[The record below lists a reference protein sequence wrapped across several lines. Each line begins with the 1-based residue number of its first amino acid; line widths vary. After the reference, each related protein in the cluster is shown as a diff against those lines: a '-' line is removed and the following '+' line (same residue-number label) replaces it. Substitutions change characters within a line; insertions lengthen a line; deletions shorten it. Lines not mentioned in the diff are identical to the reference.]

1 MVQFSL
7 SWNDCISAKKRFKLS
22 RIKEIIEM
30 KENTTLY
37 NQDSIGSNSWWLRET
52 KGATISDKFYL
63 SFLKLVYRGLR
74 FSFKIALG
82 KKRTDIFYA
91 KRDINFKDFLYRSI
105 KFLKI
110 GDPLMLEI
118 HVPKHNYNI
127 YCPLNKEDFIVMTRH
142 EDDIIERFLP
152 KKGDIVVDIG
162 AHMGRYTII
171 SSKRVGTNGK
181 VVAIEAHPGNFEIL
195 NRNIKLN
202 QLTNVIPLNY
212 AVYSKETKIK
222 LYLPDEESGYTM
234 HHSIMSDY
242 LFTKYEDKTEDKFVE
257 VNANTLDYLLQL
269 KGITDVNWV
278 KIDVEGAEFEV
289 LKGANNLLSNSKDIA
304 LLIEVHGKNTYEPII
319 KSLRSYNFKI
329 DFEKTYENGEKH
341 IIAVKDTSILQ

>member
-1 MVQFSL
+1 MEKL
-7 SWNDCISAKKRFKLS
+7 TSWLLKEPEGVLPALDRCILF
-22 RIKEIIEM
+22 
-30 KENTTLY
+30 
-37 NQDSIGSNSWWLRET
+37 
-52 KGATISDKFYL
+52 
-63 SFLKLVYRGLR
+63 FLKIIYLGLR
-74 FSFKIALG
+74 IVLRLVLG
-82 KKRTDIFYA
+82 KKRRDKLYVEKGISYAWIDYLNPSLYLLKLFY
-91 KRDINFKDFLYRSI
+91 KSI
-105 KFLKI
+105 KFLGVGNSQVLIKI
-110 GDPLMLEI
+110 N
-118 HVPKHNYNI
+118 VPKYDYKF
-127 YCPLNKEDFIVMTRH
+127 YCRINKADFITR
-142 EDDIIERFLP
+142 EDGIIEHFTP
-152 KKGDIVVDIG
+152 KQGDIVVDIG

-181 VVAIEAHPGNFEIL
+181 VIAIEAHPGNFEML

-304 LLIEVHGKNTYEPII
+304 LL
-319 KSLRSYNFKI
+319 
-329 DFEKTYENGEKH
+329 
-341 IIAVKDTSILQ
+341 TSQ

>member
-1 MVQFSL
+1 L
-7 SWNDCISAKKRFKLS
+7 NKK
-22 RIKEIIEM
+22 IIELN
-30 KENTTLY
+30 ERNTLS

-52 KGATISDKFYL
+52 KGAAISDKLYL
-63 SFLKLVYRGLR
+63 SFLKLIYRGLR
-74 FSFKIALG
+74 FSFKIVIG

-91 KRDINFKDFLYRSI
+91 KRGINFKDFLYGSV
-105 KFLKI
+105 KFLKK
-110 GDPLMLEI
+110 GNPLTLEI

-127 YCPLNKEDFIVMTRH
+127 YCPLNKEDFIVMTNH
-142 EDDIIERFLP
+142 EDDIIEHFTP
-152 KKGDIVVDIG
+152 KQGDIVVDIG

-171 SSKRVGTNGK
+171 SSKRVGSNGK
-181 VVAIEAHPGNFEIL
+181 VVAIEAHPGNFEML

-212 AVYSKETKIK
+212 AVYSKETKVK

-242 LFTKYEDKTEDKFVE
+242 IFPKYKGKTEDKFIE
-257 VNANTLDYLLQL
+257 VSANTLDYLLNL

-289 LKGANNLLSNSKDIA
+289 LKGANNILSNSKDIA

-319 KSLRSYNFKI
+319 DSLRSYNFKI

-341 IIAVKDTSILQ
+341 IIAVKDNSLLK

>member
-1 MVQFSL
+1 
-7 SWNDCISAKKRFKLS
+7 
-22 RIKEIIEM
+22 M
-30 KENTTLY
+30 KERTTLS

-52 KGATISDKFYL
+52 KGATILDKFYL
-63 SFLKLVYRGLR
+63 SFLKIIYRGIR

-82 KKRTDIFYA
+82 KKRTDMFYT
-91 KRDINFKDFLYRSI
+91 KRGINFKDFLYRAI

-118 HVPKHNYNI
+118 YVPKHNYNI

-152 KKGDIVVDIG
+152 KQGDIVVDIG

-171 SSKRVGTNGK
+171 SSKRVGANGK
-181 VVAIEAHPGNFEIL
+181 VVAIEANPSNFEML

-202 QLTNVIPLNY
+202 QLTNIISLNN

-222 LYLPDEESGYTM
+222 LYLPGEELGHTTYNTV
-234 HHSIMSDY
+234 MSDRA
-242 LFTKYEDKTEDKFVE
+242 KNEDKFVE

-269 KGITDVNWV
+269 NKITDVNWV

-289 LKGANNLLSNSKDIA
+289 LKGASNVLSKSKDIA
-304 LLIEVHGKNTYEPII
+304 LLIEVHNLSGGTNLYRPII
-319 KSLRSYNFKI
+319 EFLNLYNFKI
-329 DFEKTYENGEKH
+329 EFEKSQDRGEKH
-341 IIAVKDTSILQ
+341 IILRKHL

>member
-1 MVQFSL
+1 
-7 SWNDCISAKKRFKLS
+7 
-22 RIKEIIEM
+22 M
-30 KENTTLY
+30 KERNTSS
-37 NQDSIGSNSWWLRET
+37 NQDFIVSNSWWLRET

-63 SFLKLVYRGLR
+63 SFLKIIYRGIR

-82 KKRTDIFYA
+82 KKRTDMFYA
-91 KRDINFKDFLYRSI
+91 KRGINFKDFLYRSI

-118 HVPKHNYNI
+118 YVPKYNYNI

-152 KKGDIVVDIG
+152 KQGDIVVDIG

-181 VVAIEAHPGNFEIL
+181 VVAIEAHPNNFEML

-202 QLTNVIPLNY
+202 QLTNVVPLNY

-222 LYLPDEESGYTM
+222 LYLPEVESGYTIYNT
-234 HHSIMSDY
+234 IMSNRAR
-242 LFTKYEDKTEDKFVE
+242 TEDKFVE

-269 KGITDVNWV
+269 KGITDVNWI

-289 LKGANNLLSNSKDIA
+289 LQGASNVLSKSKDIA
-304 LLIEVHGKNTYEPII
+304 LLIEVHGLDNYRPIVEF
-319 KSLRSYNFKI
+319 LNSYNFKI
-329 DFEKTYENGEKH
+329 EFEKSNKTGDWRH
-341 IIAVKDTSILQ
+341 IVLRKI